1 MLGLNRVTLMGEVVE
16 KPELRY
22 TPEGTAVAV
31 FTIAVSRTCVPL
43 NSRAHKEVDWFNV
56 VAWRELAEVC
66 ADDLDVGTY
75 IYLEGRLRN
84 HVWRDALGRQMSRTE
99 IIAERAAVLGQD
111 ASPGA
116 DGRYDYEY
124 HWRD

>member
-1 MLGLNRVTLMGEVVE
+1 MLGLNRVTLMGEVAE

-31 FTIAVSRTCVPL
+31 FTVAVTRACVTAQA
-43 NSRAHKEVDWFNV
+43 RAHREADWFNV
-56 VAWRELAEVC
+56 VAWRELAEHC
-66 ADDLDVGTY
+66 ADEFDVGTF

-84 HVWRDALGRQMSRTE
+84 HIWRDAMGRQVVRTE
-99 IIAERAAVLGQD
+99 IIAETSTVLGQD
-111 ASPGA
+111 LPAVE
-116 DGRYDYEY
+116 GRDDYDC

>member
-1 MLGLNRVTLMGEVVE
+1 MLGLNRVTLMGEVAE

-31 FTIAVSRTCVPL
+31 FTVAVSRACVPAHA
-43 NSRAHKEVDWFNV
+43 RAHREMDWFNV
-56 VAWRELAEVC
+56 VAWRELAEQC
-66 ADDLDVGTY
+66 AEEFDEGTL

-84 HVWRDALGRQMSRTE
+84 HVWRDAVGRQVVRTE
-99 IIAERAAVLGQD
+99 IIAERSTVLGQD
-111 ASPGA
+111 MPESESR
-116 DGRYDYEY
+116 DDYDC